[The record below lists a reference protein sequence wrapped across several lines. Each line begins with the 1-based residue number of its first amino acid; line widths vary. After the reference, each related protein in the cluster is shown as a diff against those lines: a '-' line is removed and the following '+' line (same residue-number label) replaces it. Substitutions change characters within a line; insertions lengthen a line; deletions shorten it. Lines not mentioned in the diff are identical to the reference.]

1 MKAIGYR
8 QNLPLSDE
16 RALLDLDLPE
26 PTPGPR
32 DLLVAVQAV
41 SVNPV
46 DVKLRAGV
54 APEPGQAKVL
64 GWDAAGTVLAVGA
77 QVEGFAV
84 GDRVYY
90 AGAIQRPGS
99 NAERQVVDA
108 RIAAKMPASLDFAQA
123 AALPLTSITAWEL
136 LFERLGVPRAAV
148 AGRPETGG
156 GRGQRLL
163 VMGAA
168 GGVGSILV
176 QLARQYTQLEIVAT
190 ASRPETVDWVLSMG
204 AHHVIDHHRPLADEL
219 QRLGMPGVD
228 LVASLTHT
236 EQHYPALVQALLP
249 QGRLALLDELSQPL
263 DVMAL
268 KRKSL
273 SLHWEM
279 MFTRSL
285 FETADIGA
293 QGALLAEVAHAVDAG
308 VLRHTLT
315 RRFGP
320 INAANLRQAH
330 AWIES
335 GRAIGKGVLEG
346 F

>member
-1 MKAIGYR
+1 MKAVGYHH
-8 QNLPLSDE
+8 NLPLSDE
-16 RALLDLDLPE
+16 RALVDLDLPPPE
-26 PTPGPR
+26 PGPR
-32 DLLVAVQAV
+32 DLLVAVHAV

-64 GWDAAGTVLAVGA
+64 GWDAAGTVLAIGG
-77 QVEGFAV
+77 QVQGFAP

-99 NAERQVVDA
+99 NAEQQVVDH
-108 RIAAKMPASLDFAQA
+108 RIVAKMPQSLDFAQA
-123 AALPLTSITAWEL
+123 AALPLTTITAWEL
-136 LFERLGVPRAAV
+136 LFDRLGVARQAAGTPAAAGPR
-148 AGRPETGG
+148 
-156 GRGQRLL
+156 QRLL
-163 VMGAA
+163 VTGAA
-168 GGVGSILV
+168 GGVGSMLV
-176 QLARQYTQLEIVAT
+176 QLARQYTALEVIAT
-190 ASRPETVDWVLSMG
+190 ASRPETIDWVQTLG

-219 QRLGMPGVD
+219 RRIDVPGVN

-236 EQHYPALVQALLP
+236 EQHYPALVEALLP
-249 QGRLALLDELSQPL
+249 QGKLALLDELTQPL
-263 DVMAL
+263 DVMKL
-268 KRKSL
+268 KRKAL

-279 MFTRSL
+279 MFTRPL
-285 FETADIGA
+285 FDTDDVAA
-293 QGALLAEVAHAVDAG
+293 QGALLATVARGIDAG

-320 INAANLRQAH
+320 INAANLKAAH